1 MITIIGDP
9 VPKQRPRFANGHTY
23 TPAKTKD
30 YEALVAEAWKYHS
43 GETYHGAVEIT
54 VRAYLKIPKS
64 ASKAA
69 RKMMEEGERRP
80 TKRPDLDNLLKAVQ
94 DGLNGAAYDDDSQIV
109 RAVSEKWYGDPRVEI
124 EVKEVWRNQ

>member
-23 TPAKTKD
+23 TPKKTKD
-30 YEALVAEAWKYHS
+30 YEQMVHDAWIWGEK
-43 GETYHGAVEIT
+43 ETYHGAVEIT

-64 ASKAA
+64 VSKAV
-69 RKMMEEGERRP
+69 RRMMEEGERRP

-124 EVKEVWRNQ
+124 EVKEV